1 MGEFQRETASWL
13 VRQPFWLSMATCQ
26 KESWLEFREGVTIQ
40 HEDILFIRDMERAS
54 MEQQDIVE
62 MSRYRWVDLNHEERQ
77 SLQEYQGAW
86 EVLGGGQI
94 VAARFANK
102 ARCIGPRK
110 RGCPFAANPRADSQ
124 PPSPPT
130 SLAPKIRRVCLTRYW
145 ETVVQQQRSITDQGS
160 NNNNNSVEHIFH
172 AEEEPDDDFRPR
184 RSNS

>member
-13 VRQPFWLSMATCQ
+13 VRQPFWLNMATCQ

-102 ARCIGPRK
+102 AGCIGPRK

-124 PPSPPT
+124 PPSPIRAAITTASSIYFMPKK
-130 SLAPKIRRVCLTRYW
+130 SQMMIFVRAPATLDRA
-145 ETVVQQQRSITDQGS
+145 S
-160 NNNNNSVEHIFH
+160 
-172 AEEEPDDDFRPR
+172 
-184 RSNS
+184 